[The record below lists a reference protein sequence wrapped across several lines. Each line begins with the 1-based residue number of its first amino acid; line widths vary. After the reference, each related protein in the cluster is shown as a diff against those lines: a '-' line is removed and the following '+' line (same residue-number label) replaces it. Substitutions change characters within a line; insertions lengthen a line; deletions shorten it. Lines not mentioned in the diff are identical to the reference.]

1 MKCSGENVIL
11 CGLFHVVSCFTLHF
25 ILYRGN
31 LDYFSD
37 SVYSNKI
44 TGTIIISKER
54 EKHLRH
60 RNNIS
65 GTGMEIKCEYY
76 CK

>member
-11 CGLFHVVSCFTLHF
+11 GGLFHVVSCFSLHF

-37 SVYSNKI
+37 SVYRNKI